1 MTLLIG
7 SQSNM
12 PVQVD
17 ETTLVPVGVVAGA
30 GLVVWRSVVWIL
42 GIKNLVDS
50 HTTQINTLE
59 ENVERGNDSRAALHE
74 KTNGIVER
82 VVRMETK
89 IDLLVDKLTQ

>member
-1 MTLLIG
+1 
-7 SQSNM
+7 M

-17 ETTLVPVGVVAGA
+17 ENTLVPVGIVAGF
-30 GLVVWRSVVWIL
+30 GLAMWRVVVWIL
-42 GIKNLVDS
+42 GLKNLVDN
-50 HTTQINTLE
+50 HTVQLKTLE
-59 ENVERGNDSRAALHE
+59 DDVERGNDSRAALHE